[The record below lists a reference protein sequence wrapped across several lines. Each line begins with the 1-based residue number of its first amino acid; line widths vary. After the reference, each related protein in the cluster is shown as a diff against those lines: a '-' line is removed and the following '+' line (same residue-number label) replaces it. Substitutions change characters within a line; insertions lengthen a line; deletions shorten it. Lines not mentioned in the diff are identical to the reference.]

1 MNRFFYGKNEF
12 FKIDIVF
19 NVLFCSLV
27 GDILEIVLLCR
38 FFYIV
43 FIYVFLILGDIKI
56 KFLLLNGIF
65 KI

>member
-27 GDILEIVLLCR
+27 GDILEIFLLCR
-38 FFYIV
+38 FFYID
-43 FIYVFLILGDIKI
+43 FIYVFLILGDIRI
-56 KFLLLNGIF
+56 KYLLLNGIF

>member
-43 FIYVFLILGDIKI
+43 FIYVFLILGDIRI
-56 KFLLLNGIF
+56 KYLLLNGIF